1 MSTKNTVQIDAR
13 REEFRKYLEK
23 EGILESLT
31 KSLVIIF
38 LYLHISLIYLHHFE
52 ISSVGSYVSR

>member
-1 MSTKNTVQIDAR
+1 MSGTATNNNSKSTNMDTK

-31 KSLVIIF
+31 KALVM
-38 LYLHISLIYLHHFE
+38 HTMKALIK
-52 ISSVGSYVSR
+52 VGDV